1 MFDSRKI
8 DAYFDDKS
16 SVSRR
21 ADYYE
26 PRSFAWRRLIKIALP
41 CVAAALLG
49 LMVVMPNIKK
59 SVDLT
64 DTVTLP
70 RKNEMEQ
77 LHIEQTVFNITD
89 SKNRVNKIVADN
101 VDETDNDTSR
111 YKIINP
117 QGTIPTD
124 SGNVVITSNVGW
136 FDQQKNV
143 LELEDDVKALLDDGT
158 VVRTTAVVYDF
169 DKEKGRGNSAV
180 RAEGNWGTMNAE
192 SFDYDKSKEKLT
204 LKGKHRVDS
213 TRGTLTGDKETQI
226 YRAENK
232 TITIGNAVIT
242 QGERTLRADKI
253 VAYFSDSSKK
263 ELVAAEAYGNVYIDT
278 PREKISGGEGYY
290 SAADGKI
297 EMYAVGKNKPQ
308 AKELVNVRQNDRTLR
323 AQKIVLYLSKDGKNE
338 LERAEAFHDVKI
350 VTPNEMITGGEGYY
364 TVKAGQIE
372 LYGTAKDVQAQKG
385 IVEIVQG
392 ENVLHARHIKV
403 FLDSKNQI
411 RNAHAFGGVEVIT
424 PKGIAWG
431 DRGVY
436 NPEGNKVELFDNVR
450 LEQNGNFIV
459 GAHAET
465 DLTTSVSR
473 ITGNESTAGR
483 ISGTFY
489 KKRK

>member
-16 SVSRR
+16 SENRR
-21 ADYYE
+21 AEYYE

-77 LHIEQTVFNITD
+77 LHIEQTEFNITD

-101 VDETDNDTSR
+101 VDEVETDTAR

-117 QGTIPTD
+117 KGTIPTD
-124 SGNVVITSNVGW
+124 SGNINITSDTGW
-136 FDQQKNV
+136 FDQQKNI
-143 LELEDDVKALLDDGT
+143 LELEDNVKAVLDDGT
-158 VVRTTAVVYDF
+158 VVRTKAAVYDF
-169 DKEKGRGNSAV
+169 NKERGHGNYPVAAKGD
-180 RAEGNWGTMNAE
+180 WGTMNAE
-192 SFDYDKSKEKLT
+192 SFAYNKVREKLT
-204 LKGKHRVDS
+204 LKGKHRVET
-213 TRGTLTGDKETQI
+213 TRGILTGEKETLI
-226 YRAENK
+226 FRAENK
-232 TITIGNAVIT
+232 TITRRNAVIT

-263 ELVAAEAYGNVYIDT
+263 ELVAAEAYGNVYIEG
-278 PREKISGGEGYY
+278 PNEKIRGGEGYY
-290 SAADGKI
+290 SAQDGKI
-297 EMYAVGKNKPQ
+297 EMYAVAKNKPQ
-308 AKELVNVRQNDRTLR
+308 AKELVDVRQNDRTLR
-323 AQKIVLYLSKDGKNE
+323 AKKIVLYLSKDGKNE
-338 LERAEAFHDVKI
+338 LERAEAFQDVKI

-364 TVKAGQIE
+364 TAKSGQIE
-372 LYGTAKDVQAQKG
+372 LYGTAKNAGTQKG

-392 ENVLHARHIKV
+392 ENVLHARHIKA

-411 RNAHAFGGVEVIT
+411 KNAHAFGGVEVIT
-424 PKGIAWG
+424 PKGVAWG

-436 NPEGNKVELFDNVR
+436 NPAENKVELFDNVR

-473 ITGNESTAGR
+473 ITGNETTAGR